1 MMMNSLSHPQM
12 AGITED
18 ASKETASR
26 AVASDD
32 ARHMASTNKKTAASL
47 WIIACLLVAALLLIA
62 GVSALGMPSIVPEF
76 LLAGA
81 ACLAIG
87 TTILGL
93 AKSRS
98 TALDRY
104 DVVDPKVAK
113 LEGKIEA
120 LEDLRW
126 QARDNAD
133 HLQALLDGQSDI
145 IVRRDQA
152 GRVNFANRAFCK
164 RFEMELARA
173 IGRPFHPKVLE
184 SVPATDRNKGAGN
197 LPTWA
202 APVIERYRTDIG
214 LRWIE
219 WTHQT
224 IPGEPGEP
232 AAVQSIGRDITDQR
246 RHERTLA
253 AARDE
258 ALTAD
263 RAKSRFL
270 ASMSHEI
277 RTPMN
282 GILGMASL
290 LEETHQSPEQKTY
303 TQAVRKSAE
312 TLLALIDEILDFSRI
327 EAGHLELTEAPVDV
341 AMCVQ
346 GVVELLAPR
355 AYQKQ
360 LQLAWSIMP
369 GLPRTF
375 IGDETRL
382 RQIMLN
388 LIGNAVKFTETG
400 GVSVWVGSEA
410 VDAEHDEVKIVV
422 RDTGPGL
429 SDEGRQRIFAEFER
443 VLPNG
448 TTQHE
453 SGTGL
458 GLAIARRLAISMGG
472 DISVASRHG
481 DGATFTLSICL
492 PHASN
497 QLPGYGAPER
507 IDDKARHVVIVSSK
521 RIERRTIA
529 NFLRAHNI
537 VVTEL
542 NAPDDLINKPGKAEP
557 AAVDIVLFDSNACP
571 SNAREALNSV
581 SATSGQIKAGVIVDM
596 GDRAEIDRFRR
607 NGIDQFLVRPI
618 RPVTVLALLAGRLE
632 KPSAG
637 TSATEATVVG
647 LEPAVKPATR
657 LENLSKRILVAED
670 NQINA
675 LLTRTILSRL
685 GCEPIVV
692 TNGREAVDAIADS
705 LSDET
710 AAFDAVL
717 MDLHMPILDGLGATA
732 EIRSLCAKAGAKV
745 PAIIAVTAN
754 AFQEDR
760 DRCLAAGMDDYL
772 SKPFDPED
780 LKKVLERVSGFNDI
794 LD

>member
-1 MMMNSLSHPQM
+1 MINSPSRQQL
-12 AGITED
+12 AAITDD
-18 ASKETASR
+18 ALKDAVDG
-26 AVASDD
+26 AVADD
-32 ARHMASTNKKTAASL
+32 GARKPVGADKKTAKTPRFSE
-47 WIIACLLVAALLLIA
+47 ACLFLAFLSLAAGLSTM
-62 GVSALGMPSIVPEF
+62 GVQPAVPELF
-76 LLAGA
+76 LAIA

-87 TTILGL
+87 TAVAVLTR
-93 AKSRS
+93 SRVITS
-98 TALDRY
+98 QVC

-113 LEGKIEA
+113 LEEKIET

-152 GRVNFANRAFCK
+152 GRINFANRAFCK
-164 RFEMELARA
+164 KFGIELATA

-184 SVPATDRNKGAGN
+184 SVSPTEQFERADGM
-197 LPTWA
+197 PTWA
-202 APVIERYRTDIG
+202 VPAIERLRTNNG
-214 LRWIE
+214 PRWIE
-219 WTHQT
+219 WTHRT
-224 IPGEPGEP
+224 IAGGPGE
-232 AAVQSIGRDITDQR
+232 ASAIQSIGRDVTDQR

-282 GILGMASL
+282 GILGMARML
-290 LEETHQSPEQKTY
+290 DETQQSPEQKTY

-369 GLPRTF
+369 DLPRTYV
-375 IGDETRL
+375 GDETRL
-382 RQIMLN
+382 RQILLN
-388 LIGNAVKFTETG
+388 LIGNAVKFTESG
-400 GVSVWVGSEA
+400 GVSVWIGSEPVNA
-410 VDAEHDEVKIVV
+410 GHDEITIVV

-429 SDEGRQRIFAEFER
+429 SDEARSRIFAEFER
-443 VLPNG
+443 VLPSSN
-448 TTQHE
+448 TRHV

-472 DISVASRHG
+472 DISVTSSQGA
-481 DGATFTLSICL
+481 GATFTLSICL
-492 PHASN
+492 PRAPN
-497 QLPGYGAPER
+497 QLAGYGAAEC
-507 IDDKARHVVIVSSK
+507 IDSKPRHVVIVSSK
-521 RIERRTIA
+521 HIERRTIA

-542 NAPDDLINKPGKAEP
+542 NTPADFTIEPGNDEP
-557 AAVDIVLFDSNACP
+557 VTIDMVLFDGEACP
-571 SNAREALNSV
+571 SNARKALD
-581 SATSGQIKAGVIVDM
+581 AACTKGGEIRAGVIADM
-596 GDRAEIDRFRR
+596 GNRSEIDRFGKA
-607 NGIDQFLVRPI
+607 GIDHFLVRPI
-618 RPVTVLALLAGRLE
+618 RPLTVLALLAGRLE
-632 KPSAG
+632 KSTIAP
-637 TSATEATVVG
+637 SATETSVAG
-647 LEPAVKPATR
+647 QHSALEAPIKS
-657 LENLSKRILVAED
+657 ENLSKRILVAED

-675 LLTRTILSRL
+675 LLTRTVLARL
-685 GCEPIVV
+685 GCEPVV
-692 TNGREAVDAIADS
+692 VANGREAVDAVARN
-705 LSDET
+705 LSEGA

-717 MDLHMPILDGLGATA
+717 MDLHMPVLDGLEATA
-732 EIRSLCAKAGAKV
+732 EIRCLCAAANARV

-760 DRCLAAGMDDYL
+760 ERCLAAGMDDYL
-772 SKPFDPED
+772 SKPFEPED
-780 LKKVLERVSGFNDI
+780 LKEVLERISASDAVSD
-794 LD
+794 